1 MNENTVVIV
10 TDANYD
16 EVIRAATKP
25 VLLAIGA
32 QWCFDCRRI
41 EPFFMEFAK
50 RYADKVQFARCDFDS
65 NPGIKEKFEVR
76 HIPTIVL
83 IKDGAVIETL
93 VEPKSIAPF
102 KEMIEKYTA

>member
-1 MNENTVVIV
+1 MEDNAVVIV

-16 EVIRAATKP
+16 EVVGGATKP

-32 QWCFDCRRI
+32 QWCIDCRRI
-41 EPFFMEFAK
+41 EPLFMEFAK
-50 RYADKVQFARCDFDS
+50 RYADKVQFARCDFDT

-76 HIPTIVL
+76 HIPTIVML
-83 IKDGAVIETL
+83 KNGAVVETL

-102 KEMIEKYTA
+102 KEMVEKYMA